1 MNNLLPTIDDL
12 KRYVKINASIPYESV
27 LPFIIDAMDI
37 YLVPQIGQTLSDKA
51 NEGKDAELTERVCRS
66 LGPLSLSLAT
76 DELGIQYGDSG
87 ITVDNIQGK
96 RSPANEAKIA
106 AAKQNLFFRGMQA
119 LDRLLSYLSANPDKY
134 PEYKVHESTFLHP
147 TCYIR
152 SALEFQEEG
161 LVQIES
167 STLTYRT
174 MLPTIR
180 QLQETTLV
188 KIIPLDLANKL
199 KERDNLSTQE
209 KVLLALIIRFLANK
223 TAEIYTS
230 QSSREQREAPGTPEF
245 KPVIRP
251 LYHDIGD
258 TGNFF
263 GRQADFYLR
272 QLCEYIELN
281 AEAFGI
287 TPSNGAMDF
296 NTKERKVFTSII

>member
-1 MNNLLPTIDDL
+1 MINFFTTIDEL
-12 KRYVKINASIPYESV
+12 KRYVKINASIPYEAIS
-27 LPFIIDAMDI
+27 PYIHDAMDI
-37 YLVPQIGQTLSDKA
+37 YIVPHIGEALASKA
-51 NEGKDAELTERVCRS
+51 DEGLDSGLTEHVRRS
-66 LGPLSLSLAT
+66 LGPLTLALAT

-87 ITVDNIQGK
+87 ITVDNVQGK

-134 PEYKVHESTFLHP
+134 PEYKEHESTFLHP

-199 KERDNLSTQE
+199 KERDNLSSQE